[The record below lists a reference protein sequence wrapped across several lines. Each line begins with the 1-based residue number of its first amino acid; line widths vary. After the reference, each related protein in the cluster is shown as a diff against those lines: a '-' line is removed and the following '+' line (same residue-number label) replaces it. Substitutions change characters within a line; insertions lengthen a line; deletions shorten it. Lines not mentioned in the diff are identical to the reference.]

1 MNATVKAIGSVNAG
15 EQRYATGTTA
25 HRMVINFGGA
35 DCEIRVRP
43 ILPIDELFG
52 YEEQLELP
60 GEPAATDSTAA
71 TVADLL
77 DSRMISP
84 PRSRRRRQRPVSS
97 RALFYGQGR

>member
-1 MNATVKAIGSVNAG
+1 MNATAKAIGFTNAG
-15 EQRYATGTTA
+15 EQRTTAGTTA
-25 HRMVINFGGA
+25 DRMVISVGGV
-35 DCEIRVRP
+35 DCGIRVRP
-43 ILPIDELFG
+43 ILPIDELLG

-60 GEPAATDSTAA
+60 GEPAATTAA

-97 RALFYGQGR
+97 RALFYGRGR